1 MKRLF
6 WLATLCAA
14 AIGGLLGWRAGAFF
28 ARESFTV
35 QLAAR
40 IAMEDSTGTAE
51 RTLESEAFRG
61 TGRPAT
67 DLYADAGQIE
77 RRFRVGSALL
87 GAFCGLA
94 LGVQLLGQTR
104 TPRSRIYF
112 IDQDDCVSCARCFL
126 SCPRERLRL
135 KTLGS
140 SISTRRHGQRG
151 DAQRNFSKILKA

>member
-1 MKRLF
+1 MRKLF

-14 AIGGLLGWRAGAFF
+14 AIGALLGWRAGAFF
-28 ARESFTV
+28 ARENLTV

-40 IAMEDSTGTAE
+40 IALEDATGTEE

-61 TGRPAT
+61 TDRPAAE
-67 DLYADAGQIE
+67 LYAEAARIE
-77 RRFRVGSALL
+77 RRFRIGSALL

-104 TPRSRIYF
+104 IPRSRIYF

-135 KTLGS
+135 KELAGGAPAPA
-140 SISTRRHGQRG
+140 I
-151 DAQRNFSKILKA
+151 AEKASP

>member
-1 MKRLF
+1 MRKLL

-14 AIGGLLGWRAGAFF
+14 VIGALFGWRAGAFF
-28 ARESFTV
+28 ARENFTV

-40 IAMEDSTGTAE
+40 IALEDATGTAE

-61 TGRPAT
+61 AGRPAAE
-67 DLYADAGQIE
+67 LYAEAAQIE

-94 LGVQLLGQTR
+94 LGIQLLGQTR
-104 TPRSRIYF
+104 IPRSRIYF

-135 KTLGS
+135 KKLAGGTP
-140 SISTRRHGQRG
+140 
-151 DAQRNFSKILKA
+151 AQEGNE